1 MTTSEVIA
9 LEKEHIMQTYGRAPM
24 VLVKG
29 HGAYV
34 WDADGK
40 EYLDFLAGIAVNSL
54 GHTHPRV
61 VAALQEQA
69 AKLIHTSNL
78 YYTEPQARLA
88 EILTRISG
96 LDRVFFANSGAEA
109 NEGAIKLARK
119 YAKTHFGAERYEIIV
134 TTHSFHGR
142 TLATLAATG
151 QTKYH
156 KGFEPLPPGFIR
168 AEYNDL
174 ESVRAAVT
182 ERTGAILVEPFQGE
196 SGIHPASREFMA
208 GLDELRREKGILLIF
223 DEIQSGLGRTG
234 KLFAFEHYGIKPDI
248 LTLAKALG
256 GGVPIGAFLARQEV
270 AEALGPGDHGS
281 TFGGNPLATAAGLA
295 AVSALLEE
303 KLPERAARVG
313 EYFFQRLQ
321 GLARRYPAI
330 KEIRGKGL
338 MIGIELDFE
347 CKGFVESCRQKGL
360 LLNCTEGKV
369 LRLVPPLIIGEAEV
383 DKAVAILETVF
394 QEGAESQMEGKTSGG
409 CQG

>member
-1 MTTSEVIA
+1 MSTQEIMA
-9 LEKEHIMQTYGRAPM
+9 LEKKHVMQTYGRAPM

-29 HGAYV
+29 HGARV
-34 WDADGK
+34 WDAEGK
-40 EYLDFLAGIAVNSL
+40 VYLDFLAGIAVNSV

-88 EILTRISG
+88 ELLTRISG

-109 NEGAIKLARK
+109 NEGAFKLARK
-119 YAKTHFGAERYEIIV
+119 YARTRLGAERYEIIV

-156 KGFEPLPPGFIR
+156 KGFEPLPPGFVR
-168 AEYNDL
+168 VEYNDL
-174 ESVRAAVT
+174 EAVRAAVT
-182 ERTGAILVEPFQGE
+182 ERTAAILVEPIQGE
-196 SGIHPASREFMA
+196 SGVRPATPQFLA
-208 GLDELRREKGILLIF
+208 GLDQLRREKGVLLIF
-223 DEIQSGLGRTG
+223 DEIQCGLGRTG
-234 KLFAFEHYGIKPDI
+234 KMFAFEHYGVKPDI

-270 AEALGPGDHGS
+270 AEALNPGDHGS

-295 AVSALLEE
+295 AVSVLVEE
-303 KLPERAARVG
+303 KLAERAARVG
-313 EYFFQRLQ
+313 DYLFQKLFA
-321 GLARRYPAI
+321 LAGRHPSI

-338 MIGIELDFE
+338 MVGMELDFE
-347 CKGFVESCRQKGL
+347 CKELVESCRQKGL
-360 LLNCTEGKV
+360 LVNCTEGRV
-369 LRLVPPLIIGEAEV
+369 IRLLPPLIIGEAEV
-383 DKAVAILETVF
+383 DEAVTILDAAL
-394 QEGAESQMEGKTSGG
+394 QEAEEARSHLAAGSQD
-409 CQG
+409 